1 MFDRLTENGLRGA
14 QKYKHIYI
22 YIEGKRERERENS
35 QNYQICVRDI

>member
-22 YIEGKRERERENS
+22 EGKRERENS

>member
-22 YIEGKRERERENS
+22 EGKRERERELSELSNM
-35 QNYQICVRDI
+35 C

>member
-22 YIEGKRERERENS
+22 YRGKERERELSELSNM
-35 QNYQICVRDI
+35 C